1 MTRLCFGSP
10 VRASISLILLSASL
24 FATNEVWGCPFC
36 SATGQTMM
44 QAVEEADVAFIAEL
58 SESKPLQ
65 NATPGG
71 PDGETKAHL
80 VRVLKSNAAIEKKTD
95 IILPR
100 YLPAAEKDKV
110 TFLVYAVV
118 SDGMVDPYR
127 ATPVD
132 SKELAEYLGGAVDH
146 RKKPPAERISYFFK
160 YLDNPDQIIS
170 NDAYSEFALAPYKEV
185 KTAAASFDPERII
198 KWLDNPRTEPYRIG
212 LYGLLLGICGRA
224 SDKTIIQA
232 ILEDPKRRPISG
244 VDGLLG
250 GLCVL
255 DAKGGPEY
263 VMKVLVNPENDFNY
277 RYSALRTVKFLSSDM
292 PEISKADLFQQM
304 QAAILIPDISDLVI
318 DEYRRNQVWSATDI
332 ILPLFS
338 DPKFGVQVIK
348 RAVTRYA
355 LKCPDPKAEAFVK
368 QLREKD
374 PQFVADVEEILRFE
388 EAQQIKVKEPTKS

>member
-1 MTRLCFGSP
+1 MRRFRVGISFGI
-10 VRASISLILLSASL
+10 ASVLALTSGLYV
-24 FATNEVWGCPFC
+24 NEVWGCPFC

-58 SESKPLQ
+58 SDSKPIT

-80 VRVLKSNAAIEKKTD
+80 LRVLKSNPAVEKKGD
-95 IILPR
+95 LVLPR

-110 TFLVYAVV
+110 RFLVYAIVA
-118 SDGMVDPYR
+118 DGVVDPYR

-132 SKELAEYLGGAVDH
+132 SDDLADYLAGAVDH
-146 RKKPPAERISYFFK
+146 RKKPPADRIAYFFK
-160 YLDNPDQIIS
+160 YLDNKDQIIS

-185 KTAAASFDPERII
+185 KSASSSFNPDTII
-198 KWLDNPRTEPYRIG
+198 KWLDNPKTEPYRIG

-224 SDKTIIQA
+224 SDRAVLQA

-255 DAKGGPEY
+255 DPKNGPEY
-263 VMKVLVNPENDFNY
+263 VIKVLVNPENDFNY
-277 RYSALRTVKFLSSDM
+277 RYSALRTVKFLASDM
-292 PEISKADLFQQM
+292 PEVSKDQLFAKM
-304 QAAILIPDISDLVI
+304 QSAIQIPDISDLVI
-318 DEYRRNQVWSATDI
+318 DEYRRNQIWTATDV
-332 ILPLFS
+332 ILPLFD

-348 RAVTRYA
+348 RAITRYA
-355 LKCPDPKAEAFVK
+355 LKCPDPKAEIFVK
-368 QLREKD
+368 KLREKD
-374 PQFVADVEEILRFE
+374 PQFVSDVEEILRFE
-388 EAQQIKVKEPTKS
+388 EAQQIKAKEPQKP